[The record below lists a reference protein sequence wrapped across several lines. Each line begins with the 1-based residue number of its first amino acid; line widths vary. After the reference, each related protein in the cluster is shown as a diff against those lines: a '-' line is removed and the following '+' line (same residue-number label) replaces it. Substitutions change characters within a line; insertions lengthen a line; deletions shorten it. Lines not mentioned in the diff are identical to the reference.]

1 MDNAEIIASLHVLG
15 LEAGASTE
23 DIHSAFRRLARE
35 LHPDVT
41 GQKSSFR
48 FQQVTGA
55 YTVLKNITPEELESV
70 TKNIPEYEKVRLKKS
85 AYSAKIDS
93 ILTKYESELKEYIY
107 SSGRETGDDAEMKA
121 VILRMRSTRPKVI
134 NAALKRSAPFAN
146 RVEFR
151 KALTEILKRP
161 EIDST
166 TAEIAGSLPFD
177 DTTRKLIA
185 LDVSANAGNFPAGLI
200 ISLIGTDTNAME
212 SMLLHASPENTAVIL
227 RRWPAG
233 KVMNDSVVRTLL
245 SSDDI
250 RILVPILGAIRTHF
264 PRSAANH
271 RKRLQELES
280 HSAAAV
286 RAWARKLL

>member
-15 LEAGASTE
+15 LEAGAGTE

-70 TKNIPEYEKVRLKKS
+70 TRNIPEYEKVRLKKS

-121 VILRMRSTRPKVI
+121 VILR
-134 NAALKRSAPFAN
+134 L
-146 RVEFR
+146 
-151 KALTEILKRP
+151 
-161 EIDST
+161 
-166 TAEIAGSLPFD
+166 
-177 DTTRKLIA
+177 
-185 LDVSANAGNFPAGLI
+185 
-200 ISLIGTDTNAME
+200 SLI
-212 SMLLHASPENTAVIL
+212 HI
-227 RRWPAG
+227 
-233 KVMNDSVVRTLL
+233 
-245 SSDDI
+245 
-250 RILVPILGAIRTHF
+250 
-264 PRSAANH
+264 
-271 RKRLQELES
+271 
-280 HSAAAV
+280 
-286 RAWARKLL
+286 